1 MTREKFS
8 KNTAVVS
15 GVIII
20 VWLQALRMVSN
31 IIKKKSAQDEP
42 SFYIIPMSVSWSSA
56 VMIAGG
62 LLILAADVLIFLK
75 KTGKTPLLIS
85 AAAAVITPVAA
96 HAADSF
102 QDDSFGYDIYGAFIL
117 SYYRHLTEN
126 LPYLFYAGA
135 ALTVTAAAVYAFDT
149 EKFIRIASRVSQ
161 YMLIIGVFLQLLVFS
176 AMLSAESIL
185 WKWYEFIS
193 FPTVAVCLGGMLVFG
208 TVTAMRQDKGRFA
221 PLIISESAAVL
232 LPLISAVLSNFQ
244 DVLAS
249 CDEDT
254 LYSSEWKFFLKYS
267 GNADMISYI
276 IYAGAAAAAAAAA
289 VRFFAAENT
298 EMR

>member
-1 MTREKFS
+1 MTGEKFS

-31 IIKKKSAQDEP
+31 IVQNMTARDDPLFSI
-42 SFYIIPMSVSWSSA
+42 VSWSSA

-62 LLILAADVLIFLK
+62 LLIFAADVLIFLK
-75 KTGKTPLLIS
+75 KAGKTPLLIS
-85 AAAAVITPVAA
+85 AAAAAVTPIAA
-96 HAADSF
+96 YAADSI
-102 QDDSFGYDIYGAFIL
+102 QDGSFGHDFYSSYLL
-117 SYYRHLTEN
+117 SEYRHLTGD

-135 ALTVTAAAVYAFDT
+135 ALTVTAAAVYTFKD
-149 EKFIRIASRVSQ
+149 ENIFRIASRVSQ
-161 YMLIIGVFLQLLVFS
+161 YILIIGVILQLLVFFF
-176 AMLSAESIL
+176 MLHVESII
-185 WKWYEFIS
+185 WKWAEFIS
-193 FPTVAVCLGGMLVFG
+193 FPAIAVCLGGMLVFAA
-208 TVTAMRQDKGRFA
+208 VTAMRQDKGRLA
-221 PLIISESAAVL
+221 PFVISESAAIL
-232 LPLISAVLSNFQ
+232 LPLISAVMSNFQ

-267 GNADMISYI
+267 GNADMFSYI
-276 IYAGAAAAAAAAA
+276 IYAGAAVAAAAAA